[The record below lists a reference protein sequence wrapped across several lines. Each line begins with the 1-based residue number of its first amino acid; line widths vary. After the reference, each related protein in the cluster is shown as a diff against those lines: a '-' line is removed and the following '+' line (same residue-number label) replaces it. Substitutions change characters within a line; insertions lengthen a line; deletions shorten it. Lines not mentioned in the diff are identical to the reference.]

1 MDTFLVLRFD
11 EIWEC
16 RIMYI
21 EFSSKKNK
29 VPPMNLNEAYPK
41 GFPQP
46 QGLYHADNEH
56 DACGVGFIC
65 NLHGKKSHDIIQSG
79 IEILVR
85 LTHRGASGSDP
96 MTGDGAGILLQIP
109 HALYKR
115 ECSKLGFE
123 LPAPKEYGTGLVFLP
138 QDEAQRKE
146 CMLVLEKSIEA
157 EGQVL
162 LGWREVPTCNE
173 TIGKTAKQS
182 EPRIWQIFIGRGE
195 GVNDERHFDR
205 MLYIIR
211 KVAEN
216 AIFESKLA
224 DKDDFY
230 IPTLTCRIIIYKG
243 LLLPEQISAYYPDLQ
258 DPEFESALA
267 IVHQRYSTN
276 TFPAWKLA
284 QPFHVLCHNG
294 EINTLRGNF
303 NWMNARQGLFKSD
316 LFGENIE
323 RLFPIIQP
331 SLSDSA
337 SLDQAVELLYH
348 TGRSLP
354 HVMMMLIPEAWQNH
368 KTMSAEKKAFYEYH
382 SCLMEPWDGPAS
394 IPFTDGTCLG
404 AILDRNG
411 LRPSR
416 YTVTKDGYV
425 IMGSETGIVD
435 IDPENVEYKGRLEPG
450 RMFLV
455 DMEKGRIIPDE
466 EIKHEIATRQPY
478 GDWLDENLV
487 DLQALPEAATE
498 TPEPETRLQ
507 RQRLFG
513 YTMEDLNQLLAPIA
527 KNGIET
533 TGSMG
538 TDTPLAVLSE
548 KPQMLYNYFKQL
560 FAQVTNPPL
569 DAIREECIT
578 SLLTNIGAGQDLF
591 AETPKHCQQLK
602 VEQPILTNEAM
613 AKIKALNQDG
623 LKPVTLPILYS
634 VEAGGKGLQRAL
646 AELCNKASEAIEA
659 GHTLLILSDRNADQK
674 KAPIPALLA
683 TSAVHH
689 HLIRKLQRN
698 QCALIVESGEPR
710 EVHHFALLFGFGVG
724 AVNPYLVFE
733 TLDGMIEDGTLKE
746 ISLEKATKNFLKGV
760 NKGLLKTMSK
770 MGISTL
776 HSYRGAQ
783 IFEALGLSS
792 KVVNTYFT
800 GTASRIEGIDLEGI
814 ATEAAARHAKAW
826 PKRTIPHSL
835 PLEPGGAYK
844 WRRNGEDHILNPL
857 AISKLQ
863 EAVRTDSVERYRE
876 FAGMINKESSNL
888 CTLRSLLQFKKDRPP
903 VPLREVESW
912 NKIVTRF
919 KTGAMSY
926 GSISQEAHETL
937 AIAMNRIG
945 GKSNCGEGGE
955 DPERF
960 DVDINGDLRRS
971 AIKQVASGRFGVT
984 SNYLTNA
991 DEIQIKMAQGAKP
1004 GEGGQLPGHKVKPWI
1019 ARTRHSMPYVTLISP
1034 PPHHDIY
1041 SIEDLAQL
1049 IHDLKN
1055 ANPSARIN
1063 VKLVSEVGVGTIA
1076 AGVSKGK
1083 ADVVLISGYD
1093 GGTGASPQSSIKH
1106 AGLPWE
1112 LGLAEAQQTL
1122 VLNNLRTRIRVECDG
1137 KLLTGRDVAVAALL
1151 GAEEFG
1157 FATGPIITMGCIMM
1171 RVCHLNTCP
1180 VGVATQDPELRRKF
1194 CGKPEYIVNYF
1205 RFIAEELREIM
1216 AEMGFRTLDD
1226 MVGHVEQLETK
1237 EAINHWKTKGLD
1249 LSKILSTTHLTP
1261 SAGTRCIDSQDHG
1274 LGAALDHN
1282 LIARSQ
1288 AALRRSEPVEIDV
1301 KIENTNRTIGAMLS
1315 HEISKRHGEDGLPE
1329 DLIKINCTGSAGQ
1342 SFGAFAAKGIT
1353 LRIEGDAND
1362 YFGKGLSGAKLIV
1375 YPPKVSTFKAEENI
1389 LIGNVA
1395 LYGAVKGEA
1404 YINGLAGERFCVRN
1418 SGAQTVVEGIG
1429 DHGCEYMTGGKTVI
1443 LGSTG
1448 RNFAAGMSGGI
1459 AYVLD
1464 EAGDFIEN
1472 RCNPDMV
1479 DFDPLTKEDIKFL
1492 RGIITRH
1499 LEYTGSA
1506 VAKRVLEQWEETL
1519 PKFIKVMPV
1528 DYKRALALLASEQF
1542 AGE

>member
-1 MDTFLVLRFD
+1 
-11 EIWEC
+11 
-16 RIMYI
+16 
-21 EFSSKKNK
+21 
-29 VPPMNLNEAYPK
+29 MNLNKAYPK
-41 GFPQP
+41 HFPDA

-65 NLHGKKSHDIIQSG
+65 NLQGKKSHDIIQSG
-79 IEILVR
+79 IEILLR

-96 MTGDGAGILLQIP
+96 LTGDGAGILLQIP
-109 HALYKR
+109 HALYER

-123 LPAPKEYGTGLVFLP
+123 LPAAKEYGTGLIFLP

-146 CMLVLEKSIEA
+146 CMLVLEKAVES

-162 LGWREVPTCNE
+162 LGWREMPTCNK
-173 TIGKTAKQS
+173 TIGKTAKKS
-182 EPRIWQIFIGRGE
+182 EPCIWQIFIGRGE
-195 GVNDERHFDR
+195 GVNDERYFDR

-211 KVAEN
+211 KVTEN
-216 AIFESKLA
+216 AIFESNLE
-224 DKDDFY
+224 DRDDFY

-243 LLLPEQISAYYPDLQ
+243 LLLPEQISEYYPDLQ
-258 DPEFESALA
+258 DPKFESALA

-294 EINTLRGNF
+294 EINTLRGNL
-303 NWMNARQGLFKSD
+303 NRMNARQGLFKSD
-316 LFGENIE
+316 LFGKNID

-331 SLSDSA
+331 GLSDSA

-354 HVMMMLIPEAWQNH
+354 HVMMMLIPEAWQKH
-368 KTMSAEKKAFYEYH
+368 KTMTAEKKAFYEYH
-382 SCLMEPWDGPAS
+382 SCLIEPWDGPAS

-404 AILDRNG
+404 TILDRNG

-435 IDPENVEYKGRLEPG
+435 IDPANVQYKGRLEPG

-466 EIKHEIATRQPY
+466 EIKNEIATRQPY
-478 GDWLDENLV
+478 GKWLEENLV
-487 DLQALPEAATE
+487 SLDALPEA
-498 TPEPETRLQ
+498 PVDVPDPETRTL

-513 YTMEDLNQLLAPIA
+513 YTMEDLNHLLAPIA
-527 KNGIET
+527 KTGIET

-538 TDTPLAVLSE
+538 MDTPLAVLAE
-548 KPQMLYNYFKQL
+548 KPQLLYNYFKQL

-578 SLLTNIGAGQDLF
+578 SLLTNIGSGQDLF
-591 AETPKHCQQLK
+591 AETPEHCRQLK
-602 VEQPILTNEAM
+602 VEQPILTNEAT
-613 AKIKALNQDG
+613 ARIRTLDQDG
-623 LKPVTLPILYS
+623 LKPVTLPILYN
-634 VEAGGKGLQRAL
+634 VADGGKGLKKAL
-646 AELCNKASEAIEA
+646 AELCKKASQAIEA
-659 GHTLLILSDRNADQK
+659 GHTLLILSDRNAHSK

-683 TSAVHH
+683 TSALHH
-689 HLIRKLQRN
+689 HLIRNLQRS

-710 EVHHFALLFGFGVG
+710 EVHHFALLSGFGAE
-724 AVNPYLVFE
+724 AVNPYLVYE
-733 TLDGMIEDGTLKE
+733 TLEGMVEDGTLEE
-746 ISLEKATKNFLKGV
+746 INVQRAVKNFIKGI

-776 HSYRGAQ
+776 HSYRGGQ
-783 IFEALGLSS
+783 IFEALGISS
-792 KVVNTYFT
+792 KVTEKYFT
-800 GTASRIEGIDLEGI
+800 GTASRIQGLDLDGI
-814 ATEAAARHAKAW
+814 AKEAAARHSKAY
-826 PKRTIPHSL
+826 PARKIPHSL

-844 WRRNGEDHILNPL
+844 WRRNGEDHILNPQ
-857 AISKLQ
+857 AIAKLQ
-863 EAVRTDSVERYRE
+863 EAVRTDNINRYRE
-876 FAGMINKESSNL
+876 FADMVNQESSNR
-888 CTLRSLLQFKKDRPP
+888 CTLRSLLQFKKNRPP

-912 NKIVTRF
+912 DKIVTRF

-926 GSISQEAHETL
+926 GSISQESHETL

-945 GKSNCGEGGE
+945 GKSNSGEGGE
-955 DPERF
+955 DPDRF
-960 DVDINGDLRRS
+960 DPDITGDLRRS

-984 SNYLTNA
+984 SNYLTHA

-1063 VKLVSEVGVGTIA
+1063 VKLVSEVGIGTIA

-1122 VLNNLRTRIRVECDG
+1122 VLNNLRSRIRVECDG
-1137 KLLTGRDVAVAALL
+1137 KLLTGRDVAIAALL

-1157 FATGPIITMGCIMM
+1157 FATGPLITMGCVMM

-1180 VGVATQDPELRRKF
+1180 VGVATQDPELRRRF
-1194 CGKPEYIVNYF
+1194 CGKPEFIVNYF
-1205 RFIAEELREIM
+1205 RFITEELREIM
-1216 AEMGFRTLDD
+1216 AELGFRTIDD
-1226 MVGHVEQLETK
+1226 MVGHIEELETK
-1237 EAINHWKTKGLD
+1237 EAIDHWKANGLD
-1249 LSKILSTTHLTP
+1249 FSKILSTAHINP
-1261 SAGTRCIDSQDHG
+1261 AAGTRCIDSQDHG
-1274 LGAALDHN
+1274 LGAALDHT

-1288 AALRRSEPVEIDV
+1288 PALRRSEPV
-1301 KIENTNRTIGAMLS
+1301 KIEIKIGNTNRTIGALLS
-1315 HEISKRHGEDGLPE
+1315 HEISKRHGEYGLPD
-1329 DLIKINCTGSAGQ
+1329 DLIQINCTGSAGQ
-1342 SFGAFAAKGIT
+1342 SFGAFSARGIT

-1375 YPPKVSTFKAEENI
+1375 HPPKVSSFEAGENI

-1418 SGAQTVVEGIG
+1418 SGAETVVEGIG
-1429 DHGCEYMTGGKTVI
+1429 DHGCEYMTGGKAVI
-1443 LGSTG
+1443 LGPTG

-1464 EAGDFIEN
+1464 EAVDFIEN
-1472 RCNPDMV
+1472 RCNPEMV
-1479 DFDPLTKEDIKFL
+1479 DFDPLTEEDVEFL
-1492 RGIITRH
+1492 RGIIERH
-1499 LEYTGSA
+1499 LEYTESA
-1506 VAKRVLEQWEETL
+1506 VAKRVLDQWDEML